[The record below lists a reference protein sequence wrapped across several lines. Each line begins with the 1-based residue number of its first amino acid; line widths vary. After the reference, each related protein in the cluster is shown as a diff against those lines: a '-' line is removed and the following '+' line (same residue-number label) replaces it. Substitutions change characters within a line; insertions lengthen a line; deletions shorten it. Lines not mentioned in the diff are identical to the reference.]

1 MALTYLAGDFGDLT
15 LIFNPENKYP
25 ACAGVSFEFGILSI
39 LYFHEKPQTVDT
51 APPGIGR
58 FFQKM
63 GQSTQAK
70 YKTVRATISDEVESL
85 TLLSQ
90 EMFKDK
96 TQEGLLATAGF
107 LTLGPLGILA
117 GKAAGKKGE
126 AVFAIKFSETA
137 SDPLVRGKK
146 LVVQATAKEYEAL
159 AKASSS
165 KRLKDIGAAFLAE
178 PEQPPANGGNDSVS
192 ELEKL
197 VSMKEKGLLSDEEFT
212 AAKAKLLGL

>member
-1 MALTYLAGDFGDLT
+1 
-15 LIFNPENKYP
+15 
-25 ACAGVSFEFGILSI
+25 
-39 LYFHEKPQTVDT
+39 
-51 APPGIGR
+51 
-58 FFQKM
+58 M

-70 YKTVRATISDEVESL
+70 YKTLQALVSQDVESL

-90 EMFKDK
+90 EMFDDK
-96 TQEGLLATAGF
+96 TQAGLLATAGF

-137 SDPLVRGKK
+137 SEPLVRGKK
-146 LVVQATAKEYEAL
+146 LVLQATAKEYEAL

-165 KRLKDIGAAFLAE
+165 KRLKEIGAAFLAE
-178 PEQPPANGGNDSVS
+178 PEQPPANDGNDSVS

-197 VSMKEKGLLSDEEFT
+197 VSMKEKGLLTDEEFT

>member
-1 MALTYLAGDFGDLT
+1 MALTYLAGDFGGLT
-15 LIFNPENKYP
+15 HITNAEKKYP
-25 ACAGVSFEFGILSI
+25 ACAGVSFQFGVLTI
-39 LYFHEKPQTVDT
+39 LYFHEKPETVDT

-70 YKTVRATISDEVESL
+70 HKTLVASISNEVESL

-90 EMFKDK
+90 EMFNDK
-96 TQEGLLATAGF
+96 TQAGLLATAGF
-107 LTLGPLGILA
+107 LTLGPLGALA

-126 AVFAIKFSETA
+126 AVFAIKFTETA
-137 SDPLVRGKK
+137 NDPLVRGKK

-165 KRLKDIGAAFLAE
+165 KRLKDLGTAFLAE
-178 PEQPPANGGNDSVS
+178 PEQPPASDANDSVF